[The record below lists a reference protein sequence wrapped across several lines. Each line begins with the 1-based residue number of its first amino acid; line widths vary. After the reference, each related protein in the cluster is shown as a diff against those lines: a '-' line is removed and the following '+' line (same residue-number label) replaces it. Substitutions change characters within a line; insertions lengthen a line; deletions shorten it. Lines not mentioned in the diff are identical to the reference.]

1 MSGSVCEL
9 VDMSTKK
16 LIGTGGFGSVH
27 SATMKTGDMKV
38 VAVKS
43 LNLGLLEKR
52 DGTSIKTL
60 M

>member
-1 MSGSVCEL
+1 
-9 VDMSTKK
+9 MSTKK